1 MTREV
6 RSVAEAVT
14 RAAGEGDAVRPIVG
28 YGAVFGRD
36 ANIGGYFIERIAE
49 GAFTKA
55 IGRDDVRCLFNHS
68 RMHVLARTA
77 SKTLR
82 LAQDD
87 KGLRYEADPPDAT
100 WARDLVVS
108 IDRGDINQSSFG
120 FRSEREEW
128 DETGDIPVRTI
139 LEVELF
145 DVSPVTYPA
154 YDDTEVG
161 LRAGKLLVE
170 AREKGLIRS
179 PGLVRDVVSD
189 LRSRMEIDL
198 RERQLPPAFRNT

>member
-1 MTREV
+1 MTIEV

-28 YGAVFGRD
+28 YGAVFGAD
-36 ANIGGYFIERIAE
+36 ANIGGYFIERIAA

-68 RMHVLARTA
+68 RMHVIGRTA

-82 LAQDD
+82 LAEDA

-100 WARDLVVS
+100 WAKDLIVS

-128 DETGDIPVRTI
+128 DETGDVPVRTI

-154 YDDTEVG
+154 YDDTDVRV
-161 LRAGKLLVE
+161 RAGKLLVE
-170 AREKGLIRS
+170 AREKGLIKS
-179 PGLVRDVVSD
+179 PGLVSDVAAD
-189 LRSRMEIDL
+189 LRARLELKVREAALPAHL
-198 RERQLPPAFRNT
+198 RTA